1 MKDEHHAQRA
11 EKIPRKLGMTHPGT
25 TGAYGGSPLRE
36 AANRV
41 AITAALGKASLRS
54 EFQYRANAL
63 SSVLAGLLFQ
73 ITGFVV
79 VWIIV
84 DRFNQIG
91 GWTLPEMTFLYGMRL
106 TSHGIFY
113 LCFSQLFELDRVLIT
128 GEFDRFL
135 VRPLSPLLQIFTR
148 KLRVNCFGDLIGGI
162 ALLIASA
169 PRVGIDWT
177 PLAVA
182 FLILAV
188 VGGALVEGSIQVT
201 TGALSFRF
209 LNLLAVRVTI
219 NEVFNQYGNY
229 PQKIFPTGLQYALT
243 FVLPVAFVAY
253 FPATVLLDRTN
264 EIIVQPWLAAIAP
277 LVGLCLYLSA
287 LRIWHR
293 ASRGYQSAGT

>member
-1 MKDEHHAQRA
+1 M
-11 EKIPRKLGMTHPGT
+11 
-25 TGAYGGSPLRE
+25 
-36 AANRV
+36 
-41 AITAALGKASLRS
+41 
-54 EFQYRANAL
+54 

-169 PRVGIDWT
+169 ARGVDIDWT
-177 PLAVA
+177 PLAMV
-182 FLILAV
+182 FLVLAV
-188 VGGALVEGSIQVT
+188 FGGALVEGVDPGDDGRALVPVPEPAR
-201 TGALSFRF
+201 GAGDDQR
-209 LNLLAVRVTI
+209 
-219 NEVFNQYGNY
+219 
-229 PQKIFPTGLQYALT
+229 GLQPVRQLPAAD
-243 FVLPVAFVAY
+243 FPDRAAVL
-253 FPATVLLDRTN
+253 R
-264 EIIVQPWLAAIAP
+264 
-277 LVGLCLYLSA
+277 
-287 LRIWHR
+287 
-293 ASRGYQSAGT
+293 